1 MIRYFA
7 HHPIAAN
14 LVLLAVCFVG
24 ISSLL
29 QMERESF
36 PEFTASEVAVS
47 VEYPGASASDV
58 DEQVCLVL
66 DDALGAVNDL
76 EDFECLSV
84 ENLATATLT
93 MAESGDIG
101 QFYNDISS
109 EVSSINDLPDEAEL
123 PSVSIL
129 GQTEVIASIAVSGI
143 DTQSALIQY
152 ADAFADD
159 LAALPMIATAEVT
172 GISDAEYLI
181 SFDQLALRRFGVSPK
196 DVADAVEARSLR
208 APLGTVSTTGR
219 DVTLRYFDARRS
231 IDDLENLILLEN
243 PDGGVVRLLDVAQ
256 VRLTEVTSELQ
267 SYIDGDRAAIIQ
279 VSKTKTDDA
288 IKAFA
293 QVAERI
299 ALEEARF
306 PDPFRISVVNNLTET
321 VETRINLVLGN
332 AVQSLLLVVLVMCLF
347 FSLSEAIWISFSLP
361 FSFLGGVFLMSLVGV
376 TINTI
381 SLIGLLMAIGLIMDD
396 SIVIA
401 DNIAKWRRK
410 LGPKEAAVKGAT
422 EVMPGVISSFLTT
435 ACVFGPLMFLSGETG
450 KVLQVIPIVLLL
462 TMITSLVEAFLIL
475 PNHMSHTQT
484 DPEKNA
490 QRAVPRWLDHIR
502 DRIIIP
508 SAAAL
513 LRWRYATL
521 GSVFAILIL
530 SIGFLASGLVKVVG
544 FPETEGDTVE
554 VRFALSSGLPIERT
568 RDTVDQ
574 IMAGLERVDADL
586 TPNTEE
592 GQPLV
597 ERVLVQYSVN
607 QDVKDNG
614 SYTATVTAD
623 LLESDLRNIS
633 ANEVLAY
640 WKQATG
646 PMPDIVQIN
655 FTQIAA
661 GPGGDDLDVEL
672 TSRDLEVL
680 EAASNALLEKL
691 ILRDDVTEAYQD
703 FAKGRTE
710 IRLSLTEF
718 GYVSGLTP
726 QAVAGQLR
734 AAFSGTETDS
744 FRQQNSEV
752 SVRVELGDTVPTL
765 ADLEQ
770 FPITIAGGQQVA
782 LASVAE
788 IELTGAYAQITRKNG
803 QAVSRIIGKID
814 RSATTSTAISALIT
828 EEIGPK
834 LQTQYPS
841 VSIGIGGATEEQ
853 QKTQSSISN
862 ALLMGLVGVYLIL
875 AFQFRSYTLPFMVML
890 SIPFALIG
898 TILGHYAMGLDISM
912 PSFIGFASL
921 AGIVVNN
928 AILFLTFFEAEI
940 EGNDYL
946 TAAVEAVRHRFRP
959 VILSFAT
966 TFAGLL
972 PMLFET
978 SPQAQVL
985 VPLVAAVAF
994 GLLASTL
1001 LVIFVFPS
1009 ILGIYFDFADIRKWL
1024 KSRLEKD
1031 EQVTELSSH
1040 IDLGRWRNG

>member
-1 MIRYFA
+1 MISYFA
-7 HHPIAAN
+7 RHPVAAN
-14 LVLLAVCFVG
+14 LVLIAVCFIGV
-24 ISSLL
+24 SALL
-29 QMERESF
+29 KMERESF
-36 PEFTASEVAVS
+36 PEFTASEVSVS

-66 DDALGAVNDL
+66 DDALGAVNNLD
-76 EDFECLSV
+76 DFECLSV
-84 ENLATATLT
+84 ENAATATLT
-93 MAESGDIG
+93 MTENGDIG

-109 EVSSINDLPDEAEL
+109 EVSSINDLPDDAEL
-123 PSVSIL
+123 PSVTIL
-129 GQTEVIASIAVSGI
+129 GQTEVIASIAVSGV
-143 DTQSALIQY
+143 DTHGALIQY
-152 ADAFADD
+152 ADEFADE
-159 LAALPMIATAEVT
+159 LATLPMIATAEVT
-172 GISDAEYLI
+172 GISDAEYRI
-181 SFDQLALRRFGVSPK
+181 SFDQLALRRFGISPK

-208 APLGTVSTTGR
+208 APLGAVATTGR
-219 DVTLRYFDARRS
+219 EVTLRYFDARRS
-231 IDDLENLILLEN
+231 VSDLENLVLLEN
-243 PDGGVVRLLDVAQ
+243 PDGGVVRLVDVARVHQ
-256 VRLTEVTSELQ
+256 TEVTPELQ

-279 VSKTKTDDA
+279 VSKTKSDDA

-299 ALEEARF
+299 ATEETRF
-306 PDPFRISVVNNLTET
+306 SDPFRISVVNNLTET
-321 VETRINLVLGN
+321 VETRINLVLSN
-332 AVQSLLLVVLVMCLF
+332 AMQSLVLVILVMCLF
-347 FSLSEAIWISFSLP
+347 FSTSQAIWISFSLP
-361 FSFLGGVFLMSLVGV
+361 FSFLGGIFLMSIVGV

-410 LGPKEAAVKGAT
+410 LGPKEAAIKGAT

-462 TMITSLVEAFLIL
+462 TMATSLVEAFLIL
-475 PNHMSHTQT
+475 PSHMSHSHA

-490 QRAVPRWLDHIR
+490 RRYVPRMLDRAR
-502 DRIIIP
+502 DGIIIP
-508 SAAAL
+508 IAAAL

-521 GSVFAILIL
+521 GSVFAILIM
-530 SIGFLASGLVKVVG
+530 SIGFLTSGIVKVVG

-554 VRFALSSGLPIERT
+554 VRFALASGLPIEHT
-568 RDTVDQ
+568 ELAVAQ
-574 IMAGLERVDADL
+574 IIAGLERIDAEL
-586 TPNTEE
+586 TKNTE
-592 GQPLV
+592 GAQPLV
-597 ERVLVQYSVN
+597 ERVLVQYSSN
-607 QDVKDNG
+607 QDGKDNG
-614 SYTATVTAD
+614 AYTATVTAD
-623 LLESDLRNIS
+623 LLESDLRNVA
-633 ANEVLAY
+633 ANDVLAH

-646 PMPDIVQIN
+646 PLPDLVQIN

-672 TSRDLEVL
+672 ASRNLDEL
-680 EAASNALLEKL
+680 EAATNALLERL

-703 FAKGRTE
+703 FSKGRSE

-718 GYVSGLTP
+718 GFVSGLTP
-726 QAVAGQLR
+726 QAISAQLR

-744 FRQQNSEV
+744 FRQQLSEV
-752 SVRVELGDTVPTL
+752 SIRVELGDSVPTL

-770 FPITIAGGQQVA
+770 FPLTVPGGEQVA
-782 LASVAE
+782 LSTVAD
-788 IELTGAYAQITRKNG
+788 IELTSAYAQITRKNG
-803 QAVSRIIGKID
+803 KAISRIVGKID
-814 RSATTSTAISALIT
+814 RKATTSTSISALIT
-828 EEIGPK
+828 NELAPD
-834 LQTQYPS
+834 LQQQFPD

-853 QKTQSSISN
+853 QKTQASISN

-875 AFQFRSYTLPFMVML
+875 AFQFHSYTLPFIVML

-898 TILGHYAMGLDISM
+898 TIFGHFALGLDISM

-940 EGNDYL
+940 EGDDYL

-966 TFAGLL
+966 TFAGLM

-1009 ILGIYFDFADIRKWL
+1009 ILGIYFDFANIQKWRE
-1024 KSRLEKD
+1024 SRQGHSVDTPPNEPA
-1031 EQVTELSSH
+1031 SA
-1040 IDLGRWRNG
+1040 